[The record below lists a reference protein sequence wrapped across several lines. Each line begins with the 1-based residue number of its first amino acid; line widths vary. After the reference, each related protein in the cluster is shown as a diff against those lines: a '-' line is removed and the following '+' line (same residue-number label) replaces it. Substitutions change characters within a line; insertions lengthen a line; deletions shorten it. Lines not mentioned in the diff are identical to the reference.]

1 MSKIRVLVADDHP
14 VLRGGMRSL
23 LEQEEDLE
31 VVAEAGDGEEAVGR
45 AAELNPDVALMDI
58 VMPKLNGI
66 EATKQIK
73 RVSPTTAVLILTAY
87 DDDRYVVGLL
97 QAGAAGYLLKSAT
110 GKQIVEAIRS
120 VATGE
125 SVLDPAATRRLL
137 ACLARH
143 SNGTLSDDGGAILS
157 QREMEILRLASQGM
171 SNKEIARALSLSM
184 PTVKAHF
191 VNIFNKMAVG
201 SRTEAV
207 LRALSKGW
215 ISMDDIGTYEERE

>member
-1 MSKIRVLVADDHP
+1 MTKIRVLVADDHP

-23 LEQEEDLE
+23 LEQEADLE

-58 VMPKLNGI
+58 VMPRLNGV

-110 GKQIVEAIRS
+110 GHQIIEAIRS

-137 ACLARH
+137 ACLTRH
-143 SNGTLSDDGGAILS
+143 GNGNGNDDGSAVLS

-171 SNKEIARALSLSM
+171 SNKEIARALTLSM

-191 VNIFNKMAVG
+191 VNIFNKMGVG

-207 LRALSKGW
+207 LRGLSKGW
-215 ISMDDIGTYEERE
+215 ISMDDIGTYEEHE

>member
-1 MSKIRVLVADDHP
+1 MTKIRILVADDHP
-14 VLRGGMRSL
+14 VLRGGMRTL

-31 VVAEAGDGEEAVGR
+31 VIAEAGDGEEAV
-45 AAELNPDVALMDI
+45 AQATKLSPDVALMDI
-58 VMPKLNGI
+58 VMPKLNGV
-66 EATKQIK
+66 EATRQIK
-73 RVSPTTAVLILTAY
+73 HISPTTAILILTAY

-110 GKQIVEAIRS
+110 GRQIVEAIRS

-143 SNGTLSDDGGAILS
+143 SNGGQPDDGSGILS

-171 SNKEIARALSLSM
+171 SNKEIARALTLSM

-191 VNIFNKMAVG
+191 VNIFNKMGVG

-207 LRALSKGW
+207 LCGLRKGW

>member
-1 MSKIRVLVADDHP
+1 MTKIRILVADDHP
-14 VLRGGMRSL
+14 VLRDGMRTL
-23 LEQEEDLE
+23 LEQQEDLE
-31 VVAEAGDGEEAVGR
+31 VIAEAGDGEEAV
-45 AAELNPDVALMDI
+45 AQATKLSPDVALMDI
-58 VMPKLNGI
+58 VMPKLNGV

-73 RVSPTTAVLILTAY
+73 HSSPTTAVLILTAY

-110 GKQIVEAIRS
+110 GRQIVEAIRS

-143 SNGTLSDDGGAILS
+143 PNGGPPDDGSGILS

-171 SNKEIARALSLSM
+171 SNKEIARALTLSM

-191 VNIFNKMAVG
+191 VNIFNKMGVG

-207 LRALSKGW
+207 LCGLRKGW

>member
-1 MSKIRVLVADDHP
+1 MSKIRVLLADDHP
-14 VLRGGMRSL
+14 VLRAGMKNL

-31 VVAEAGDGEEAVGR
+31 VVAEAGDGKEAIAL
-45 AAELNPDVALMDI
+45 AAELTPDVALMDI

-73 RVSPTTAVLILTAY
+73 QVSPTTAVLVLTAY
-87 DDDRYVVGLL
+87 DDDRYVIGLL
-97 QAGAAGYLLKSAT
+97 QNGAAGYLLKSAS
-110 GKQIVEAIRS
+110 GHQIVEAIRS

-137 ACLARH
+137 ACVTRY
-143 SNGTLSDDGGAILS
+143 SGGAPGETGNSVLS
-157 QREMEILRLASQGM
+157 HREMEVLRLASRGM
-171 SNKEIARALSLSM
+171 SNKEIARALNLSM

-191 VNIFNKMAVG
+191 VNIFSKMGVG

-207 LRALSKGW
+207 LQALSKGW
-215 ISMDDIGTYEERE
+215 ISLEEIGA